1 MKTQPFT
8 QVPISVLIDK
18 ELSATSK
25 VLYAF
30 ILSKVN
36 GAGYCWASNE
46 TLAEAMSC
54 TPRKISKDLAELQTR
69 EYIKRFFD
77 KKGRKIYPQIT
88 VKGTEQMLQ
97 SPMNSRSGNNSPS
110 KEGQENNN
118 HHHQNGGA
126 YYSTQDPLERNPL
139 QQDALFRATEGEWDI
154 PTFTSYISD
163 KYGSNYR
170 ETEEYKAII
179 KKMKVS

>member
-8 QVPISVLIDK
+8 QVPLSVLTDP
-18 ELSATSK
+18 ELSATAK
-25 VLYAF
+25 ILYAF
-30 ILSKVN
+30 ILARMN
-36 GAGYCWASNE
+36 RAGYCWASTE
-46 TLAEAMSC
+46 TLSGELNC
-54 TPRKISKDLAELQTR
+54 TPRKITKDLAELQTR

-88 VKGTEQMLQ
+88 VKGGEQMLQ

-139 QQDALFRATEGEWDI
+139 KQDALFRATEGEWDI